1 MDFFQQQENA
11 RRLTR
16 RLVIL
21 FVLAVIAL
29 VILINLALTGL
40 WLAFS
45 NSMSVDGLRFPPYF
59 HQVNTLVVLGLIL
72 GGSALEFW
80 NLRDGGEAVARMV
93 NGRLLQPGATATAER
108 RLLNVVE
115 EMAIASGIAVPRV
128 YVLDRET
135 GINAF
140 AAGYGPNE
148 AIVAVSH
155 GALNLLTRDQL
166 QGVVAHEFSH
176 ILNGD
181 IRLNLRLIAV
191 LYGILL
197 LSQLGSDLMAS
208 AGRGAEARRHGRGTG
223 GLNIVLLA
231 VGLTVWLLGSIG
243 VFFARIIKSSV
254 SRQREYL
261 ADASAVQFTRNPDG
275 IGGALR
281 KLGGHGSAI
290 ESPRAETLSHLF
302 LGAARPS
309 FAAGWLA
316 THPPLAER
324 IRRIYGRPMP
334 WIKGEPEAFDAGP
347 ETALAPLPYARVALA
362 ESVPEHLDVVP
373 SVVAT
378 HVAMPTA
385 IGATTSP
392 PLPYPRSYLMSD
404 PTAHLLAAARDP
416 LGAQALVLAMLLARE
431 SEQWPAQRNAAGVA
445 WSAHLDQAEAL
456 RAHLENAQSGS
467 HLLWFDLA
475 LPSLKSVPEHERTS
489 LLAAVARMAQA
500 DGQVSLSEFV
510 LETILA
516 RRLGPHAGRAVPVHE
531 MQPHVLR
538 PPLQILLSL
547 LAHGRERDA
556 GADAALAQHAF
567 DRGLDVLQEVRLLDR
582 RLPMS
587 ARDALD
593 FAAVRLAL
601 DTLNTLPPL
610 RKALVVKAM
619 NAVVAGAES
628 ASDAW
633 QALHMVCA
641 ALDVPVPMSS
651 PAFSSARV

>member
-1 MDFFQQQENA
+1 MAMDFFQQQENA
-11 RRLTR
+11 RKLTR

-29 VILINLALTGL
+29 VVLINLAMIGL
-40 WLAFS
+40 WLVFS
-45 NSMSVDGLRFPPYF
+45 NSMPADGVRLPPYF
-59 HQVNTLVVLGLIL
+59 HQVNTLIVLGLIL

-93 NGRLLQPGATATAER
+93 NGRLVQPGATGVAER
-108 RLLNVVE
+108 RLLNIVE
-115 EMAIASGIAVPRV
+115 EMAIASGIAAPRV
-128 YVLDRET
+128 YVLDHEE

-148 AIVAVSH
+148 AIVAISH
-155 GALNLLTRDQL
+155 GALTLLTRDEL

-197 LSQLGSDLMAS
+197 VSGLGSDLMTAG
-208 AGRGAEARRHGRGTG
+208 GRGAVARRDGRGKG
-223 GLNIVLLA
+223 GLDVALL
-231 VGLTVWLLGSIG
+231 VIGLTVWLLGSIG

-281 KLGGHGSAI
+281 KLGGHGSEI
-290 ESPRAETLSHLF
+290 VSPRAETLSHLF

-334 WIKGEPEAFDAGP
+334 MLKGSPDSVESEPETELVPLSYATVSFADA
-347 ETALAPLPYARVALA
+347 TAVHANAVPPSGDAVHGANDVAL
-362 ESVPEHLDVVP
+362 
-373 SVVAT
+373 T
-378 HVAMPTA
+378 GAMP
-385 IGATTSP
+385 
-392 PLPYPRSYLMSD
+392 D
-404 PTAHLLAAARDP
+404 PAPQLLAAARDP
-416 LGAQALVLAMLLARE
+416 LGAQALVLAMLLASDHGE
-431 SEQWPAQRNAAGVA
+431 WAAQRAAAGSA
-445 WSAHLDQAEAL
+445 WTARFDQAESL
-456 RAHLENAQSGS
+456 RAQLELAQAGS
-467 HLLWFDLA
+467 HPLWLDLA
-475 LPSLKSVPEHERTS
+475 LPVLKSIPAQQRAE
-489 LLAAVARMAQA
+489 LLEAVARVAQA
-500 DGQVSLSEFV
+500 DGQISLPEFV

-516 RRLGPHAGRAVPVHE
+516 RRLGPHAGRAVPVH
-531 MQPHVLR
+531 HLRSYVLR

-547 LAHGRERDA
+547 LAHA
-556 GADAALAQHAF
+556 GIPKGAAADVTRAQRAF
-567 DRGLDVLQEVRLLDR
+567 DRGVDALMLERLLDR
-582 RLPMS
+582 RLALMN
-587 ARDALD
+587 REELD

-610 RKALVVKAM
+610 RKAVLVKAL
-619 NAVVAGAES
+619 NAAVAASEP

-633 QALHMVCA
+633 QTLHMVCA
-641 ALDVPVPMSS
+641 ALDVPVPHERSFA
-651 PAFSSARV
+651 PAGAARH